1 MDSPRRIYMDY
12 AATTPVDPRVLEAM
26 MPYFKERFGNAS
38 SRHHAWGWEAEE
50 ATVMARE
57 EVAQLIGAVAREIIF
72 TSGATESNNLAL
84 RGVAEFHG
92 IDGGAI
98 VSSPVE
104 HSSVLNAVR
113 ALAER
118 DHTIHFLPIDS
129 EGRVLLQGIDEI
141 PNSTLLISVMLANHE
156 TGVLQPVEEIGRM
169 CKERGILFHIDAT
182 QAVGKIP
189 IAVDRLGADLLSLS
203 GHKIYGPKGVGALY
217 IRSRKPRVRLR
228 ALIEGGGQERGFRSG
243 TLNVPGIAGLGA
255 ACRLAREQLE
265 MDREQITR
273 QRDELQRRLM
283 SISGVHVHG
292 GNAERVC
299 HILNISAKDLTG
311 EGLLTRLKGV
321 AVSTGSA
328 CASGSL
334 EPSHVLTAMGV
345 APQRAR
351 NAIRFSLGRMTTD
364 EEVVA
369 SAYEMERAI
378 VEARSAVSRK
388 FADP

>member
-1 MDSPRRIYMDY
+1 MDY